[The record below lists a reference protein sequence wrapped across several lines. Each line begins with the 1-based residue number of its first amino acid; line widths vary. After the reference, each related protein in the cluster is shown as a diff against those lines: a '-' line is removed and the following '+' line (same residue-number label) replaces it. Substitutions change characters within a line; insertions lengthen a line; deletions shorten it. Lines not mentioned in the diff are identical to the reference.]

1 MHTCKRSMTSI
12 EELQNEIAS
21 WADDL
26 HPART
31 PLSVICK
38 LLEEMAELIASD
50 KMGDPDELADIAI
63 LTLDLFHLQEVDLT
77 QAVQTKMATNRERQ
91 WAISDNGRMQHVA

>member
-1 MHTCKRSMTSI
+1 MYIYKRFMTTI
-12 EELQNEIAS
+12 KELQTEIAN
-21 WADDL
+21 WADSL
-26 HPART
+26 HPTRT

-63 LTLDLFHLQEVDLT
+63 LTLDLFHLQRVDLT
-77 QAVQTKMATNRERQ
+77 QAVQAKMATNRQRQ
-91 WAISDNGRMQHVA
+91 WAISDNGRMQHVT